1 MMHRRNRHGCGFH
14 APEKFFY
21 RSQRGAA
28 KLAGHTL
35 GLGRVAIHHGN
46 QFHAGA
52 LFLQIVVDA
61 GMVPAERAHPND
73 RYPNWT
79 FVSQPLI
86 FSERGQSGK
95 GYHEGVWRKIV
106 WVVRLDSYL

>member
-1 MMHRRNRHGCGFH
+1 
-14 APEKFFY
+14 
-21 RSQRGAA
+21 
-28 KLAGHTL
+28 
-35 GLGRVAIHHGN
+35 
-46 QFHAGA
+46 
-52 LFLQIVVDA
+52 
-61 GMVPAERAHPND
+61 MVPAERAHPND